1 MGTTIAGNQHIGSN
15 YKKKQYIWKQGLGGI
30 NAEVELY
37 EQDRIF
43 VYQFNPPYD
52 QRDDGVLAIEFYY
65 YYRKPTTNEF
75 WTYCYDPN
83 SYYIYP
89 FLAWYD
95 NKAADGGKWGGI
107 STTDSAKISLAGR
120 DSGWIHVTLHVDEY
134 IWGRYTSNGKT
145 YDNPIYAGIY
155 SPLPVF
161 CWDTS
166 SSYGQN
172 VTPYEINWNFEE
184 YEDES
189 VYDLLTGGYL
199 EDCYDSRSRI
209 NDYPTFY
216 ITYRDV
222 TPESIA
228 YCVNETAVMN
238 VSSSLS
244 KKANFKKML
253 AEIKAACDADSR
265 TLAARRNGGRDL
277 FSVSANSSKKENFK
291 RSFFENDNAVC
302 VHTKKQSLF
311 KSITENPDV
320 MSWECR
326 KLGIKKTCAS
336 SLKSTCVQ
344 TRKQSLFK
352 NITESP
358 YVISWEGRK
367 LGIKKNCASSLK
379 STCVQ
384 TRKQSLFKNIT
395 EKPDVISRENR
406 KLGIKLSA
414 FYENL
419 IPSSNAYRMLAIK
432 KTFASITQST
442 SSFVR
447 RLWFIRNK
455 LTEFLQPV
463 SLLSRKNH
471 LKTDAFS
478 SLLFDDEHNNRM
490 FFYRPKVSENQVTDG
505 TDRKVD
511 WKRRLEFSTDVET
524 ETVRKQVLF
533 RFEKSESAFAT
544 RAFASR
550 LFFRTVQSIVSF
562 WDWLRGKI
570 REANNVVTFFSPI
583 NLEINFEC
591 RI

>member
-52 QRDDGVLAIEFYY
+52 QRDDGVLAVEFYY

-320 MSWECR
+320 MSWE
-326 KLGIKKTCAS
+326 
-336 SLKSTCVQ
+336 
-344 TRKQSLFK
+344 
-352 NITESP
+352 
-358 YVISWEGRK
+358 GRK

-478 SLLFDDEHNNRM
+478 SLLFDDEHNSRM
-490 FFYRPKVSENQVTDG
+490 FFYRPGVSENQVTDG

-524 ETVRKQVLF
+524 EAVRKQVLF
-533 RFEKSESAFAT
+533 RFEKSEIAFAT

-570 REANNVVTFFSPI
+570 REANNVVTFFCPI

>member
-52 QRDDGVLAIEFYY
+52 QRDDGVLAVEFYY

-311 KSITENPDV
+311 KSITENPDI
-320 MSWECR
+320 M
-326 KLGIKKTCAS
+326 
-336 SLKSTCVQ
+336 
-344 TRKQSLFK
+344 
-352 NITESP
+352 
-358 YVISWEGRK
+358 SWEGRK

-432 KTFASITQST
+432 KTCASIAQST

-478 SLLFDDEHNNRM
+478 SLLFDDEHNSRM
-490 FFYRPKVSENQVTDG
+490 FFYRPGVSENQVTDE

-524 ETVRKQVLF
+524 EAVRKQVLF
-533 RFEKSESAFAT
+533 RFEKSEIAFAT
-544 RAFASR
+544 KAFASR

-570 REANNVVTFFSPI
+570 REANNVVTFFCPI

>member
-52 QRDDGVLAIEFYY
+52 QRDDGVLAVEFYY

-302 VHTKKQSLF
+302 VQTKKQSLF
-311 KSITENPDV
+311 KSITENPDI
-320 MSWECR
+320 M
-326 KLGIKKTCAS
+326 
-336 SLKSTCVQ
+336 
-344 TRKQSLFK
+344 
-352 NITESP
+352 
-358 YVISWEGRK
+358 SWEGRK

-406 KLGIKLSA
+406 KLGIRLSA

-432 KTFASITQST
+432 KTFASIAQST

-478 SLLFDDEHNNRM
+478 SLLFDDEHNSRM
-490 FFYRPKVSENQVTDG
+490 FFYRPGVSENQVTDG

-524 ETVRKQVLF
+524 EAVRKQVLF
-533 RFEKSESAFAT
+533 RFEKSEIAFAT

-570 REANNVVTFFSPI
+570 REANNVVTFFCPI

>member
-52 QRDDGVLAIEFYY
+52 QRDDGVLAVEFYY

-352 NITESP
+352 NITE
-358 YVISWEGRK
+358 
-367 LGIKKNCASSLK
+367 
-379 STCVQ
+379 
-384 TRKQSLFKNIT
+384 
-395 EKPDVISRENR
+395 KPDVISRENR

-478 SLLFDDEHNNRM
+478 SLLFDDEHNSRM
-490 FFYRPKVSENQVTDG
+490 FFYRPGVSENQVTDE

-524 ETVRKQVLF
+524 EAVRKQVLF
-533 RFEKSESAFAT
+533 RFEKSEIAFAT

-570 REANNVVTFFSPI
+570 REANNVVTFFCPI

>member
-52 QRDDGVLAIEFYY
+52 QRDDGVLAVEFYY

-311 KSITENPDV
+311 KSITENPDI
-320 MSWECR
+320 MSWEGR

-358 YVISWEGRK
+358 MIISWEGRK

-395 EKPDVISRENR
+395 EKSDVISRENR

-478 SLLFDDEHNNRM
+478 SLLFDDEHNSRM
-490 FFYRPKVSENQVTDG
+490 FFYRPGVSENQVTDG

-524 ETVRKQVLF
+524 EAVRKQVLF
-533 RFEKSESAFAT
+533 RFEKSEIAFAT

-570 REANNVVTFFSPI
+570 REANNVVTFFCPI

>member
-52 QRDDGVLAIEFYY
+52 QRDDGVLAVEFYY

-134 IWGRYTSNGKT
+134 IWGRYTNNGKT

-302 VHTKKQSLF
+302 VQTKKQSLF
-311 KSITENPDV
+311 KNITENPDV
-320 MSWECR
+320 MSWEGR
-326 KLGIKKTCAS
+326 KFGIKKTCAS

-358 YVISWEGRK
+358 MIISWEGRK

-432 KTFASITQST
+432 KTFASIAQST

-478 SLLFDDEHNNRM
+478 SLLFDDEHNSRM
-490 FFYRPKVSENQVTDG
+490 FFYRPGVSENQVTDG
-505 TDRKVD
+505 TDRKAD

-524 ETVRKQVLF
+524 EAVRKQVLF
-533 RFEKSESAFAT
+533 RFEKSESVFAT

-570 REANNVVTFFSPI
+570 REANNVVTFFCPI

>member
-52 QRDDGVLAIEFYY
+52 QRDDGVLAVEFYY

-172 VTPYEINWNFEE
+172 VTPYEINWNFEK

-326 KLGIKKTCAS
+326 KLGIKKTRDS

-358 YVISWEGRK
+358 MIISWEGRK

-432 KTFASITQST
+432 KTCASIAQST

-478 SLLFDDEHNNRM
+478 SLLFDDEHNSRM

-524 ETVRKQVLF
+524 EAVREQVLF
-533 RFEKSESAFAT
+533 RFEKSEIAFAT

-570 REANNVVTFFSPI
+570 REANNVVTFFCPI

>member
-52 QRDDGVLAIEFYY
+52 QRDDGVLAVEFYY

-189 VYDLLTGGYL
+189 VYELLTGGYL

-320 MSWECR
+320 MSWEGR
-326 KLGIKKTCAS
+326 KLGIKKT
-336 SLKSTCVQ
+336 
-344 TRKQSLFK
+344 
-352 NITESP
+352 
-358 YVISWEGRK
+358 
-367 LGIKKNCASSLK
+367 CASSLK

-478 SLLFDDEHNNRM
+478 SLLFDDEHNSRM
-490 FFYRPKVSENQVTDG
+490 FFYRPGVSENQVTDG

-524 ETVRKQVLF
+524 EAVRKQVLF
-533 RFEKSESAFAT
+533 RFEKSEIAFAT

-570 REANNVVTFFSPI
+570 REANNVVTFFCPI

>member
-52 QRDDGVLAIEFYY
+52 QRDDGVLAVEFYY

-89 FLAWYD
+89 FLAWYY

-253 AEIKAACDADSR
+253 AEIKAACNADSR

-320 MSWECR
+320 M
-326 KLGIKKTCAS
+326 
-336 SLKSTCVQ
+336 
-344 TRKQSLFK
+344 
-352 NITESP
+352 
-358 YVISWEGRK
+358 SWEGRK

-478 SLLFDDEHNNRM
+478 SLLFDDEHNSRM
-490 FFYRPKVSENQVTDG
+490 FFYRPGVSENQVTDG

-524 ETVRKQVLF
+524 EAVRKQVLF
-533 RFEKSESAFAT
+533 RFEKSEIAFAT

-570 REANNVVTFFSPI
+570 REANNVVTFFCPI

>member
-52 QRDDGVLAIEFYY
+52 QRDDGVLAGEFYY

-320 MSWECR
+320 MSWEGR

-336 SLKSTCVQ
+336 SLKRTCVQ

-352 NITESP
+352 NITE
-358 YVISWEGRK
+358 R
-367 LGIKKNCASSLK
+367 
-379 STCVQ
+379 
-384 TRKQSLFKNIT
+384 
-395 EKPDVISRENR
+395 PDVISRENR
-406 KLGIKLSA
+406 KLGIRLSA

-432 KTFASITQST
+432 KTFASIAQST

-478 SLLFDDEHNNRM
+478 SLLFDDEHNSRM
-490 FFYRPKVSENQVTDG
+490 FFYRPGVSENQVTDG

-511 WKRRLEFSTDVET
+511 WKRRLEFSTDIET
-524 ETVRKQVLF
+524 EAVRKQVLF
-533 RFEKSESAFAT
+533 RFEKSEIAFAT

-570 REANNVVTFFSPI
+570 REANNVVTFFCPI

>member
-52 QRDDGVLAIEFYY
+52 QRDDGVLAVEFYY

-302 VHTKKQSLF
+302 VQTKKQSLF
-311 KSITENPDV
+311 KSITENPDI
-320 MSWECR
+320 M
-326 KLGIKKTCAS
+326 
-336 SLKSTCVQ
+336 
-344 TRKQSLFK
+344 
-352 NITESP
+352 
-358 YVISWEGRK
+358 SWEGRK

-432 KTFASITQST
+432 KTFASIAQST

-478 SLLFDDEHNNRM
+478 SLLFDDEHNSRM
-490 FFYRPKVSENQVTDG
+490 FFYRPGVSENQVTDG

-524 ETVRKQVLF
+524 EAVRKQVLF
-533 RFEKSESAFAT
+533 RFEKSEIAFAT

-570 REANNVVTFFSPI
+570 REANNVVTFFCPI

>member
-52 QRDDGVLAIEFYY
+52 QRDDGVLAVEFYY

-311 KSITENPDV
+311 KSITENPDI
-320 MSWECR
+320 M
-326 KLGIKKTCAS
+326 
-336 SLKSTCVQ
+336 
-344 TRKQSLFK
+344 
-352 NITESP
+352 
-358 YVISWEGRK
+358 SWEGRK

-478 SLLFDDEHNNRM
+478 SLLFDDEHNSRM
-490 FFYRPKVSENQVTDG
+490 FFYRPGVSENQVTDG

-524 ETVRKQVLF
+524 EAVREQVLF
-533 RFEKSESAFAT
+533 RFEKSEIAFAT

-570 REANNVVTFFSPI
+570 REANNVVTFFCPI

>member
-52 QRDDGVLAIEFYY
+52 QRDDGVLAVEFYY

-311 KSITENPDV
+311 K
-320 MSWECR
+320 
-326 KLGIKKTCAS
+326 
-336 SLKSTCVQ
+336 
-344 TRKQSLFK
+344 

-395 EKPDVISRENR
+395 EKSDVISRENR

-478 SLLFDDEHNNRM
+478 SLLFDDEHNSRM
-490 FFYRPKVSENQVTDG
+490 FFYRPGVSENQVTDG

-524 ETVRKQVLF
+524 EAVRKQVLF

-570 REANNVVTFFSPI
+570 REANNVVTFFCPI

>member
-52 QRDDGVLAIEFYY
+52 QRDDGVLAVEFYY

-199 EDCYDSRSRI
+199 EDCYDSRSHI

-352 NITESP
+352 NITE
-358 YVISWEGRK
+358 
-367 LGIKKNCASSLK
+367 
-379 STCVQ
+379 
-384 TRKQSLFKNIT
+384 
-395 EKPDVISRENR
+395 KPDVISRENR

-419 IPSSNAYRMLAIK
+419 IPSSNISRMFAIK
-432 KTFASITQST
+432 KTCASIAQST
-442 SSFVR
+442 SSFIR

-478 SLLFDDEHNNRM
+478 SLLFDDEHNSRM
-490 FFYRPKVSENQVTDG
+490 FFYRPGVSENQVTDE

-524 ETVRKQVLF
+524 EAVRKQVLF
-533 RFEKSESAFAT
+533 RFEKSESVFAT

-570 REANNVVTFFSPI
+570 REANNVVTFFCPI

>member
-52 QRDDGVLAIEFYY
+52 QRDDGVLAVEFYY

-120 DSGWIHVTLHVDEY
+120 ESGWIHVTLHVDEY

-320 MSWECR
+320 MSWEGR

-352 NITESP
+352 NITE
-358 YVISWEGRK
+358 
-367 LGIKKNCASSLK
+367 K
-379 STCVQ
+379 S
-384 TRKQSLFKNIT
+384 
-395 EKPDVISRENR
+395 DVISRENR

-478 SLLFDDEHNNRM
+478 SLLFDDEHNSRM
-490 FFYRPKVSENQVTDG
+490 FFYRPGVSENQVTDG

-524 ETVRKQVLF
+524 EAVRKQVLF
-533 RFEKSESAFAT
+533 RFEKSEIAFAT

-570 REANNVVTFFSPI
+570 REANNVVTFFCPI

>member
-52 QRDDGVLAIEFYY
+52 QRDDGVLAVEFYY

-199 EDCYDSRSRI
+199 EDCYDSRSHI

-352 NITESP
+352 NITE
-358 YVISWEGRK
+358 
-367 LGIKKNCASSLK
+367 
-379 STCVQ
+379 
-384 TRKQSLFKNIT
+384 
-395 EKPDVISRENR
+395 KPDVISRENR

-432 KTFASITQST
+432 KTFASIAQST

-478 SLLFDDEHNNRM
+478 SLLFDDEHNSRM
-490 FFYRPKVSENQVTDG
+490 FFYRPGVSENQVTDE

-524 ETVRKQVLF
+524 EAVRKQVLF
-533 RFEKSESAFAT
+533 RFEKSESVFAT

-570 REANNVVTFFSPI
+570 REANNVVTFFCPI

>member
-52 QRDDGVLAIEFYY
+52 QRDDGVLAVEFYY

-199 EDCYDSRSRI
+199 EDCYDSRSHI

-352 NITESP
+352 NITE
-358 YVISWEGRK
+358 
-367 LGIKKNCASSLK
+367 
-379 STCVQ
+379 
-384 TRKQSLFKNIT
+384 
-395 EKPDVISRENR
+395 KPDVISRENR

-419 IPSSNAYRMLAIK
+419 IPSSNISRMFAIK
-432 KTFASITQST
+432 KTCASIAQST
-442 SSFVR
+442 SSFIR

-478 SLLFDDEHNNRM
+478 SLLFDDEHNSRM
-490 FFYRPKVSENQVTDG
+490 FFYRPGVSENQVTDG
-505 TDRKVD
+505 TDRKAD

-524 ETVRKQVLF
+524 EAVRKQVLF
-533 RFEKSESAFAT
+533 RFEKSESVFAT

-570 REANNVVTFFSPI
+570 REANNVVTFFCPI

>member
-43 VYQFNPPYD
+43 VYQFTPPYD
-52 QRDDGVLAIEFYY
+52 QRDDGVLAVEFYY

-120 DSGWIHVTLHVDEY
+120 ESGWIHVTLHVDEY

-302 VHTKKQSLF
+302 VQTKKQSLF
-311 KSITENPDV
+311 KSITENPDI
-320 MSWECR
+320 M
-326 KLGIKKTCAS
+326 
-336 SLKSTCVQ
+336 
-344 TRKQSLFK
+344 
-352 NITESP
+352 
-358 YVISWEGRK
+358 SWEGRK

-478 SLLFDDEHNNRM
+478 SLLFDDEHNSRM
-490 FFYRPKVSENQVTDG
+490 FFYRPGVSENQVTDG

-524 ETVRKQVLF
+524 EAVRKQVLF
-533 RFEKSESAFAT
+533 RFEKSEIAFAT

-570 REANNVVTFFSPI
+570 REANNVVTFFCPI

>member
-52 QRDDGVLAIEFYY
+52 QRDDGVLAVEFYY

-120 DSGWIHVTLHVDEY
+120 ESGWIHVTLHVDEY

-320 MSWECR
+320 MSWEGR

-358 YVISWEGRK
+358 MIISWEGRK

-478 SLLFDDEHNNRM
+478 SLLFDDEHNSRM
-490 FFYRPKVSENQVTDG
+490 FFYRPGVSENQVTDG

-511 WKRRLEFSTDVET
+511 
-524 ETVRKQVLF
+524 
-533 RFEKSESAFAT
+533 
-544 RAFASR
+544 
-550 LFFRTVQSIVSF
+550 
-562 WDWLRGKI
+562 
-570 REANNVVTFFSPI
+570 
-583 NLEINFEC
+583 
-591 RI
+591 

>member
-52 QRDDGVLAIEFYY
+52 QRDDGVLAVEFYY

-238 VSSSLS
+238 VSSILS

-302 VHTKKQSLF
+302 VQTKKQSLF

-320 MSWECR
+320 M
-326 KLGIKKTCAS
+326 
-336 SLKSTCVQ
+336 
-344 TRKQSLFK
+344 
-352 NITESP
+352 
-358 YVISWEGRK
+358 SWEGRK

-432 KTFASITQST
+432 KTFASIAQST

-478 SLLFDDEHNNRM
+478 SLLFDDEHNSRM
-490 FFYRPKVSENQVTDG
+490 FFYRPGVSENQVTDG

-524 ETVRKQVLF
+524 EAVRKQVLF
-533 RFEKSESAFAT
+533 RFEKSEIAFAT

-570 REANNVVTFFSPI
+570 REANNVVTFFCPI

>member
-52 QRDDGVLAIEFYY
+52 QRDDGVLAVEFYY

-120 DSGWIHVTLHVDEY
+120 ESGWIHVTLHVDEY

-302 VHTKKQSLF
+302 VQTKKQSLF
-311 KSITENPDV
+311 KSITENPDI
-320 MSWECR
+320 MSWEGR

-358 YVISWEGRK
+358 YVISRK
-367 LGIKKNCASSLK
+367 
-379 STCVQ
+379 
-384 TRKQSLFKNIT
+384 
-395 EKPDVISRENR
+395 NR

-419 IPSSNAYRMLAIK
+419 IPSSNISRMLAIK
-432 KTFASITQST
+432 KTCASIAQST
-442 SSFVR
+442 SSFIR

-478 SLLFDDEHNNRM
+478 SLLFDDEHNSRM
-490 FFYRPKVSENQVTDG
+490 FFYRPGVSENQVTDG

-524 ETVRKQVLF
+524 EAVRKQVLF
-533 RFEKSESAFAT
+533 RFEKSEIAFAT

-570 REANNVVTFFSPI
+570 REANNVVTFFCPI

>member
-352 NITESP
+352 NITE
-358 YVISWEGRK
+358 
-367 LGIKKNCASSLK
+367 
-379 STCVQ
+379 
-384 TRKQSLFKNIT
+384 
-395 EKPDVISRENR
+395 KPDVISRENR

-505 TDRKVD
+505 TDRKAD

>member
-52 QRDDGVLAIEFYY
+52 QRDDGVLAVEFYY

-120 DSGWIHVTLHVDEY
+120 ESGWIHVTLHVDEY

-302 VHTKKQSLF
+302 VQTKKQSLF
-311 KSITENPDV
+311 KSITENPDI
-320 MSWECR
+320 M
-326 KLGIKKTCAS
+326 
-336 SLKSTCVQ
+336 
-344 TRKQSLFK
+344 
-352 NITESP
+352 
-358 YVISWEGRK
+358 SWEGRK

-478 SLLFDDEHNNRM
+478 SLLFDDEHNSRM
-490 FFYRPKVSENQVTDG
+490 FFYRPGVSENQVTDG

-524 ETVRKQVLF
+524 EAVREQVLF
-533 RFEKSESAFAT
+533 RFEKSEIAFAT

-570 REANNVVTFFSPI
+570 REANNVVTFFCPI

>member
-52 QRDDGVLAIEFYY
+52 QRDDGVLAVEFYY

-199 EDCYDSRSRI
+199 EDCYDSRSHI

-352 NITESP
+352 NITE
-358 YVISWEGRK
+358 
-367 LGIKKNCASSLK
+367 
-379 STCVQ
+379 
-384 TRKQSLFKNIT
+384 
-395 EKPDVISRENR
+395 KPDVISRENR

-419 IPSSNAYRMLAIK
+419 IPSSNISRMFAIK
-432 KTFASITQST
+432 KTCASIAQST
-442 SSFVR
+442 SSFIR

-478 SLLFDDEHNNRM
+478 SLLFDDEHNSRM
-490 FFYRPKVSENQVTDG
+490 FFYRPGVSENQVTDG

-524 ETVRKQVLF
+524 EAVRKQVLF
-533 RFEKSESAFAT
+533 RFEKSESVFAT

-570 REANNVVTFFSPI
+570 REANNVVTFFCPI

>member
-52 QRDDGVLAIEFYY
+52 QRDDGVLAVEFYY

-311 KSITENPDV
+311 KSITENPDI
-320 MSWECR
+320 M
-326 KLGIKKTCAS
+326 
-336 SLKSTCVQ
+336 
-344 TRKQSLFK
+344 
-352 NITESP
+352 
-358 YVISWEGRK
+358 SWEGRK

-478 SLLFDDEHNNRM
+478 SLLFDDEHNSRM
-490 FFYRPKVSENQVTDG
+490 FFYRPGVSENQVTDG

-524 ETVRKQVLF
+524 EAVRKQVLF
-533 RFEKSESAFAT
+533 RFEKSEIAFAT

-570 REANNVVTFFSPI
+570 REANNVVTFFCPI